1 MSKSKLRLLLNTL
14 YFGSIILLCI
24 FMWLT
29 NIHLFKS
36 MGNYTFWTYI
46 FIFQF
51 AIHHFAPKQK
61 NVKKMTITINSY
73 KTVLFKYSVYHSTT
87 KNERFLR

>member
-29 NIHLFKS
+29 NIHLFQMYGELYFLDLHFHFS
-36 MGNYTFWTYI
+36 I
-46 FIFQF
+46 

-61 NVKKMTITINSY
+61 NVKKMTINSY
-73 KTVLFKYSVYHSTT
+73 KTVLFEYSVYHSTT

>member
-29 NIHLFKS
+29 NIHLFQ
-36 MGNYTFWTYI
+36 MYGELYFLDLH
-46 FIFQF
+46 FHFQF

-61 NVKKMTITINSY
+61 KREEDDDNDK
-73 KTVLFKYSVYHSTT
+73 
-87 KNERFLR
+87 

>member
-29 NIHLFKS
+29 NIHLFS
-36 MGNYTFWTYI
+36 NVWGIILFWTYI

-61 NVKKMTITINSY
+61 KREEDDDNDK
-73 KTVLFKYSVYHSTT
+73 
-87 KNERFLR
+87 

>member
-29 NIHLFKS
+29 NIHLFQKY
-36 MGNYTFWTYI
+36 GELYFLDL
-46 FIFQF
+46 
-51 AIHHFAPKQK
+51 HFHFSICNP
-61 NVKKMTITINSY
+61 S
-73 KTVLFKYSVYHSTT
+73 LRT
-87 KNERFLR
+87 KAEKREEDDDNDK

>member
-29 NIHLFKS
+29 NIHLFQKY
-36 MGNYTFWTYI
+36 GELYFLDL
-46 FIFQF
+46 
-51 AIHHFAPKQK
+51 HFHFSICNPSLRTKAE

>member
-29 NIHLFKS
+29 NIHLFKC

-61 NVKKMTITINSY
+61 NVKKMTINSY
-73 KTVLFKYSVYHSTT
+73 KTVLFEYSVYHSTT
-87 KNERFLR
+87 KMRGFYDEI

>member
-36 MGNYTFWTYI
+36 MGNYTFGLTFSFSI
-46 FIFQF
+46 CN
-51 AIHHFAPKQK
+51 P
-61 NVKKMTITINSY
+61 S
-73 KTVLFKYSVYHSTT
+73 LRT
-87 KNERFLR
+87 KAEKREEDDDNDK